1 MCKTAKDY
9 LSVLR
14 DYKQEI
20 IMVIGFVMAFG
31 VYSDFRSFIADTTK
45 VQIQQT
51 EVLRTIEMRLTNL
64 EQSK

>member
-1 MCKTAKDY
+1 MCKTAKNY

-31 VYSDFRSFIADTTK
+31 VYSDFRSFIADTTQ

-51 EVLRTIEMRLTNL
+51 QILRTIEMRLKNL
-64 EQSK
+64 EQK